1 MAIDNVTAQQ
11 TPKRQDVGKDFRP
24 NHANRDLLIG
34 LFEAAT
40 RPVRTSSY
48 DDKVALDPQKLAEV
62 KQHAGNSLESLAG
75 GMRELNRVLA
85 IALDTGEISS
95 DQMQM
100 IAWFQAD
107 LLDLITG
114 LDFVRGE
121 AEFHL
126 AEQAMVTH

>member
-1 MAIDNVTAQQ
+1 MRRQQ
-11 TPKRQDVGKDFRP
+11 DQSVLSTY
-24 NHANRDLLIG
+24 N
-34 LFEAAT
+34 
-40 RPVRTSSY
+40 
-48 DDKVALDPQKLAEV
+48 DKVALDPQKLAEV

-85 IALDTGEISS
+85 VALDTGEIGS
-95 DQMQM
+95 DQMQT

-107 LLDLITG
+107 LLDLIAG

-126 AEQAMVTH
+126 TEQAMVTH